1 MHLERLE
8 ISGFKSFSDRSE
20 LAFDRGVTA
29 IVGPNGCGKSNVAD
43 ALTWV
48 LGEQSA
54 KSLRGDKMEDVI
66 FNGSDA
72 RKPTGAA
79 EVRLRFGNVIVPPS
93 LQKELG
99 DEPAPVNGNGHH
111 TDDEELF
118 QAVTREVEVTRR
130 LFRSG
135 ESEYLIDGQTCR
147 LKDIHELLMDTGLGA
162 KAYAIIE
169 QGKIGMILSSRPT
182 DRRQLIEEAAG
193 ITKYK
198 ARRRAAE
205 LKLEAAQQNLTRLE
219 DIVFEIDKQRG
230 SLKRQAA
237 KARRYTRLRDE
248 MRRWE
253 KVLFARRYRSLS
265 EAIEAARTRLK
276 EAREGEAAASARLA
290 EVENDLGRI
299 RIELAS
305 ADSAA
310 TQAREAV
317 HAHELEINR
326 RQQQI
331 ALDTQQAEM
340 LLKRAEELE
349 AERQQLEARREPE
362 RMALEGRRLAAS
374 EAATAR
380 DEASALAAAAAEEYT
395 RAWMGIEA
403 LEQDVEKARSDVY
416 AILNTITALT
426 AAHDSAAAQRERA
439 VDTQSRLEL
448 EAREL
453 GAELER
459 ARAQRMAAAEALHRA
474 QESLDSAR
482 MAKAARESELASARV
497 EHEWRS
503 RDVRTREH
511 DLAGMSARLRS
522 LEEIDTHRSGFADAA
537 RMVLVNA
544 NGKVGQMGAVA
555 DFIEVEPRY
564 ERAVEACLGDL
575 LQHILVER
583 LEHVSAGLKLIRQ
596 ENAGRCG
603 FIVGRPDGGA
613 TIFHP
618 NVPTSVA
625 QDVTTIVASNV
636 PANVASN
643 ATSDVPSGGVFSTF
657 RTMFG
662 GAGDGGSSGSLQAT
676 PTPTPTPAFTP
687 AATPEFVVPAGS
699 VTLASVV
706 RVGCP
711 FPQAITAV
719 MGGALIAD
727 SFEAASRIAPTVE
740 FPVVTLEGDVFRGR
754 HIVTGGDK
762 AESRGILATKR
773 EIKELREKIA
783 ESRSELDRLIGE
795 TAGFEQAMA
804 HATAAIAGLNDEIH
818 RQEKSIVGVQGQ
830 AERATDDE
838 SRVQQRA
845 DLVQSEVNRAKEE
858 IAGLDARQNEARESI
873 NRLNEQKGESEL
885 TLAETQRRL
894 GEARDTAEELSAK
907 AGEARANHAAL
918 VERSSAAVAE
928 VARLE
933 ELAADLERRV
943 EGATRDMALMREQR
957 ERLLNAIVDGQRL
970 MDEDVAKLEGL
981 RLEMI
986 VADELAVTIKQ
997 QSEKQEDVIRD
1008 ARRAVDAL
1016 RALAAEVDVQR
1027 ATAESDLTH
1036 LAQQAIDSV
1045 NASLD
1050 EIRDEVAAMEAAGQV
1065 QPDVRAIRAA
1075 EAVDP
1080 DEIED
1085 GVAPDEGLELAQ
1097 PVESTEP
1104 PAMTAEEAI
1113 AELREKIE
1121 RMGPVNM
1128 MAIEQSKELEERHLF
1143 LTTQQKDLVDSI
1155 AQTNEAISKI
1165 DETTHARFREA
1176 FTAINENFQG
1186 MFATLFG
1193 GGKAGIILLDENDP
1207 LESGIDIVAQPPGKR
1222 LQSVMLLSGGEKA
1235 LTAIALMFGMF
1246 KYRPSPFCLLDE
1258 IDAPLDDANIGRFVE
1273 MLRSMMDKT
1282 QFIVITHS
1290 RKTMEIADK
1299 LYGVTMEEPGV
1310 SKLISIQMN

>member
-66 FNGSDA
+66 FSGSDA

-79 EVRLRFGNVIVPPS
+79 EVRLRFGNVIIPPS
-93 LQKELG
+93 VLKELG
-99 DEPAPVNGNGHH
+99 EDVPVHAGGNGNGHH
-111 TDDEELF
+111 PGTTDLIETALRNS
-118 QAVTREVEVTRR
+118 VTRGVEVTRR

-219 DIVFEIDKQRG
+219 DIIYEIDKQRG

-265 EAIEAARTRLK
+265 EAIEAARARLH
-276 EAREGEAAASARLA
+276 EARTNEAVASARLA
-290 EVENDLGRI
+290 EVENELGRI
-299 RIELAS
+299 RIELAT
-305 ADSAA
+305 ADAAA
-310 TQAREAV
+310 TEAREAV

-326 RQQQI
+326 RQAQI
-331 ALDTQQAEM
+331 ALDAQQAEM
-340 LLKRAEELE
+340 LKKRAGELT
-349 AERQQLEARREPE
+349 AEREQLEARREPE
-362 RMALEGRRLAAS
+362 RVALDGRRQAAS
-374 EAATAR
+374 EASAAR
-380 DEASALAAAAAEEYT
+380 DEAAALAAAAAEEYT
-395 RAWMGIEA
+395 RAWMAIEA
-403 LEQDVEKARSDVY
+403 LEQDVEKARGDVY

-426 AAHDSAAAQRERA
+426 AAHDSAATQRERA
-439 VDTQSRLEL
+439 VDTNGRLDL

-453 GAELER
+453 NVELER
-459 ARAQRMAAAEALHRA
+459 ARAQRVSAAEALHRA
-474 QESLDSAR
+474 QDGLESAR
-482 MAKAARESELASARV
+482 MTRAARESELATARL

-503 RDVRTREH
+503 RDVRTREQE
-511 DLAGMSARLRS
+511 LAGMAARLHS
-522 LEEIDTHRSGFADAA
+522 LEEIDTHRGGFADAA

-544 NGKVGQMGAVA
+544 NGRVGQMGAIA
-555 DFIEVEPRY
+555 DFIEVEPKY

-575 LQHILVER
+575 LQHVLVER

-596 ENAGRCG
+596 EDAGRCG
-603 FIVGRPDGGA
+603 FVVGKPSEGAEFQVVSAEGTERGGKVSSFRSMFSGSSSAPDSGGGSMQQF
-613 TIFHP
+613 TP
-618 NVPTSVA
+618 
-625 QDVTTIVASNV
+625 
-636 PANVASN
+636 
-643 ATSDVPSGGVFSTF
+643 PSG
-657 RTMFG
+657 
-662 GAGDGGSSGSLQAT
+662 
-676 PTPTPTPAFTP
+676 
-687 AATPEFVVPAGS
+687 S
-699 VTLASVV
+699 VMLSSVV
-706 RVGCP
+706 KVGGP
-711 FPQAITAV
+711 FPNAIQAV

-727 SFEAASRIAPTVE
+727 SFEAASRMAPTVPY
-740 FPVVTLEGDVFRGR
+740 PVVTLEGDVFRGKYV
-754 HIVTGGDK
+754 VTGGEK
-762 AESRGILATKR
+762 SEARGILGTKR
-773 EIKELREKIA
+773 EIKELREKINDA
-783 ESRSELDRLIGE
+783 RAALDRLISD

-804 HATAAIAGLNDEIH
+804 HASAAIAGLTDEIH
-818 RQEKSIVGVQGQ
+818 RQEKSIVGVLGQ
-830 AERATDDE
+830 AERANDDDARLQQRVDLVGTE
-838 SRVQQRA
+838 ISRV
-845 DLVQSEVNRAKEE
+845 KEE
-858 IAGLDARQNEARESI
+858 IAGLDARQAEARESI
-873 NRLNEQKGESEL
+873 ARLNDQKTESEFA
-885 TLAETQRRL
+885 LADTQRNL
-894 GEARDTAEELSAK
+894 GDARDTAEGLSAK
-907 AGEARANHAAL
+907 AAEARANHAGL
-918 VERSSAAVAE
+918 VERSVAALAE
-928 VARLE
+928 VSRLE
-933 ELAADLERRV
+933 ALAADLERRV
-943 EGATRDMALMREQR
+943 ESCTRDGALMRDQR
-957 ERLLNAIVDGQRL
+957 ERLLQAIVDGQRL
-970 MDEDVAKLEGL
+970 MDEDVAKLDGL
-981 RLEMI
+981 KQGMVR
-986 VADELAVTIKQ
+986 ADERALDIR
-997 QSEKQEDVIRD
+997 QSAEKQEEVIRD

-1036 LAQQAIDSV
+1036 LAQQSMDTV
-1045 NASLD
+1045 NATLD
-1050 EIRDEVAAMEAAGQV
+1050 EIRAEVMEMEASGQV

-1080 DEIED
+1080 DEIEE
-1085 GVAPDEGLELAQ
+1085 GVFQTVE
-1097 PVESTEP
+1097 PVEPVEP
-1104 PAMTAEEAI
+1104 VQMSAEEAI

-1143 LTTQQKDLVDSI
+1143 LTTQHKDLVDSI
-1155 AQTNEAISKI
+1155 AQTNQAISKI

-1176 FTAINENFQG
+1176 FAAINANFQTT
-1186 MFATLFG
+1186 FSTLFG
-1193 GGKAGIILLDENDP
+1193 GGKAGIVLLDESDP

-1258 IDAPLDDANIGRFVE
+1258 IDAPLDDANVGRFIE

-1282 QFIVITHS
+1282 QFIIITHS

-1310 SKLISIQMN
+1310 SKLISIQLN

>member
-66 FNGSDA
+66 FSGSDA

-79 EVRLRFGNVIVPPS
+79 EVRLRFGNVIIPPS
-93 LQKELG
+93 VLKELG
-99 DEPAPVNGNGHH
+99 EDVPVHAGGNGNGHH
-111 TDDEELF
+111 PGTTDLIETALRNS
-118 QAVTREVEVTRR
+118 VTRGVEVTRR

-205 LKLEAAQQNLTRLE
+205 LKLEAAKQNLTRLE
-219 DIVFEIDKQRG
+219 DIIYEIDKQRG

-265 EAIEAARTRLK
+265 EAIEAARARLH
-276 EAREGEAAASARLA
+276 EARTNEAVASARLA
-290 EVENDLGRI
+290 EVENELGRI
-299 RIELAS
+299 RIELAT
-305 ADSAA
+305 ADAAA
-310 TQAREAV
+310 TEAREAV

-326 RQQQI
+326 RQAQI
-331 ALDTQQAEM
+331 ALDAQQAEM
-340 LLKRAEELE
+340 LKKRAGELT
-349 AERQQLEARREPE
+349 AEREQLESRREPE
-362 RMALEGRRLAAS
+362 RVALDGRRQAAS
-374 EAATAR
+374 EASAAR
-380 DEASALAAAAAEEYT
+380 DEAAALAAAAAEEYT
-395 RAWMGIEA
+395 RAWMAIEA
-403 LEQDVEKARSDVY
+403 LEQDVEKARGDVY

-426 AAHDSAAAQRERA
+426 AAHDSAATQRERA
-439 VDTQSRLEL
+439 VDTNGRLDL

-453 GAELER
+453 NVELER
-459 ARAQRMAAAEALHRA
+459 ARAQRVSAAEALHRA
-474 QESLDSAR
+474 QDGLESAR
-482 MAKAARESELASARV
+482 MTRAARESELATARL

-503 RDVRTREH
+503 RDVRTREQE
-511 DLAGMSARLRS
+511 LAGMAARLHS
-522 LEEIDTHRSGFADAA
+522 LEEIDTHRGGFADAA

-544 NGKVGQMGAVA
+544 NGRVGQMGAIA
-555 DFIEVEPRY
+555 DFIEVEPKY

-575 LQHILVER
+575 LQHVLVER

-596 ENAGRCG
+596 EDAGRCG
-603 FIVGRPDGGA
+603 FVVGKPSEGAEFQVVSAEGTERGGKVSSFRSMFSGSSSAPDSGGGSMQQF
-613 TIFHP
+613 TP
-618 NVPTSVA
+618 
-625 QDVTTIVASNV
+625 
-636 PANVASN
+636 
-643 ATSDVPSGGVFSTF
+643 PSG
-657 RTMFG
+657 
-662 GAGDGGSSGSLQAT
+662 
-676 PTPTPTPAFTP
+676 
-687 AATPEFVVPAGS
+687 S
-699 VTLASVV
+699 VMLSSVV
-706 RVGCP
+706 KVGGP
-711 FPQAITAV
+711 FPNAIQAV

-727 SFEAASRIAPTVE
+727 SFEAASRMAPTVPY
-740 FPVVTLEGDVFRGR
+740 PVVTLEGDVFRGKYV
-754 HIVTGGDK
+754 VTGGEK
-762 AESRGILATKR
+762 SEARGILGTKR
-773 EIKELREKIA
+773 EIKELREKINDA
-783 ESRSELDRLIGE
+783 RAALDRLISD

-804 HATAAIAGLNDEIH
+804 HASAAIAGLTDEIH
-818 RQEKSIVGVQGQ
+818 RQEKSIVGVLGQ
-830 AERATDDE
+830 AERANDDDARLQQRVDLVGTE
-838 SRVQQRA
+838 ISRV
-845 DLVQSEVNRAKEE
+845 KEE
-858 IAGLDARQNEARESI
+858 IAGLDARQAEARESI
-873 NRLNEQKGESEL
+873 ARLNDQKTESEFA
-885 TLAETQRRL
+885 LADTQRNL
-894 GEARDTAEELSAK
+894 GDARDTAEGLSAK
-907 AGEARANHAAL
+907 AAEARANHAGL
-918 VERSSAAVAE
+918 VERSVAALAE
-928 VARLE
+928 VSRLE
-933 ELAADLERRV
+933 ALAADLERRV
-943 EGATRDMALMREQR
+943 ESCTRDGALMRDQR
-957 ERLLNAIVDGQRL
+957 ERLLQAIVDGQRL
-970 MDEDVAKLEGL
+970 MDEDVAKLDGL
-981 RLEMI
+981 KQGMVR
-986 VADELAVTIKQ
+986 ADERALDIR
-997 QSEKQEDVIRD
+997 QSAEKQEEVIRD

-1036 LAQQAIDSV
+1036 LAQQSMDTV
-1045 NASLD
+1045 NATLD
-1050 EIRDEVAAMEAAGQV
+1050 EIRAEVMEMEASGQV

-1080 DEIED
+1080 DEIEE
-1085 GVAPDEGLELAQ
+1085 GVTQTVE
-1097 PVESTEP
+1097 PVEQVEP
-1104 PAMTAEEAI
+1104 VQMSAEEAI

-1143 LTTQQKDLVDSI
+1143 LTTQHKDLVDSI
-1155 AQTNEAISKI
+1155 AQTNQAISKI

-1176 FTAINENFQG
+1176 FAAINANFQTTVS
-1186 MFATLFG
+1186 TLFG
-1193 GGKAGIILLDENDP
+1193 GGKAGIVLLDESDP

-1258 IDAPLDDANIGRFVE
+1258 IDAPLDDANIGRFIE

-1282 QFIVITHS
+1282 QFIIITHS
-1290 RKTMEIADK
+1290 RKTMEIANR

-1310 SKLISIQMN
+1310 SKLISIQLN

>member
-66 FNGSDA
+66 FSGSDA

-79 EVRLRFGNVIVPPS
+79 EVRLRFGNVVVPLS
-93 LQKELG
+93 VLKELSEDVPG
-99 DEPAPVNGNGHH
+99 DTNAAAALRAGGNGHH
-111 TDDEELF
+111 PELSKD
-118 QAVTREVEVTRR
+118 VSSVVREVEVTRR

-219 DIVFEIDKQRG
+219 DIIFEIDRQRG
-230 SLKRQAA
+230 SMKRQAA

-265 EAIEAARTRLK
+265 DAIEAARTRLN
-276 EAREGEAAASARLA
+276 EARTNEAAASARLA
-290 EVENDLGRI
+290 EVENELGRI
-299 RIELAS
+299 RLELAS
-305 ADSAA
+305 ADQAA
-310 TQAREAV
+310 TQARETV

-331 ALDTQQAEM
+331 ALDKQQAEM
-340 LLKRAEELE
+340 LLGRAEELE
-349 AERQQLEARREPE
+349 AERQQLDARREPE
-362 RMALEGRRLAAS
+362 RVAFEGRRQAAAK
-374 EAATAR
+374 AATAR
-380 DEASALAAAAAEEYT
+380 DAAAALAAGAADEYT
-395 RAWMGIEA
+395 RAWLAIEA
-403 LEQDVEKARSDVY
+403 LEQDVDKARADVY

-426 AAHDSAAAQRERA
+426 AVHDSAAAQRERA

-453 GAELER
+453 GAELDK
-459 ARAQRMAAAEALHRA
+459 ARAQRVAAAEALHRA

-482 MAKAARESELASARV
+482 MSKAARESELASARL
-497 EHEWRS
+497 EHEWRA
-503 RDVRTREH
+503 RDVRTREQE
-511 DLAGMSARLRS
+511 LAGMAARLHS
-522 LEEIDTHRSGFADAA
+522 LEEIDTHRGGFADAA
-537 RMVLVNA
+537 RIVLVSA

-596 ENAGRCG
+596 EDAGRCG
-603 FIVGRPDGGA
+603 FIVGRPGVQTGVQADVRPDVADGGML
-613 TIFHP
+613 
-618 NVPTSVA
+618 S
-625 QDVTTIVASNV
+625 S
-636 PANVASN
+636 
-643 ATSDVPSGGVFSTF
+643 F
-657 RTMFG
+657 RSMFG
-662 GAGDGGSSGSLQAT
+662 GSPAGGTTPALAGGMQEYWAPSGSALL
-676 PTPTPTPAFTP
+676 
-687 AATPEFVVPAGS
+687 S
-699 VTLASVV
+699 SVV
-706 RVGCP
+706 RVGGP
-711 FPQAITAV
+711 FPQAIQAV
-719 MGGALIAD
+719 LGGALIAD
-727 SFEAASRIAPTVE
+727 SFEAASRIAPTVP
-740 FPVVTLEGDVFRGR
+740 FPVVTLEGDVFRGK
-754 HIVTGGDK
+754 HLVTGGDK

-773 EIKELREKIA
+773 EIKQLRERITETRA
-783 ESRSELDRLIGE
+783 ALDRLIVD

-804 HATAAIAGLNDEIH
+804 LATAAIAGLSDEIH
-818 RQEKSIVGVQGQ
+818 RQEKSMVGVQAQ

-838 SRVQQRA
+838 ARVHQRGE
-845 DLVQSEVNRAKEE
+845 LVQSEVDRVQEE
-858 IAGLDARQNEARESI
+858 IAGLDARQHEARESI
-873 NRLNEQKGESEL
+873 ASLNRQKTDSEW
-885 TLAETQRRL
+885 TLADTQRRL
-894 GEARDTAEELSAK
+894 SDARDTAEGLSAK
-907 AGEARANHAAL
+907 AAEARANHAGL
-918 VERSSAAVAE
+918 VERSAAAVAE
-928 VARLE
+928 VSRLE

-943 EGATRDMALMREQR
+943 EAATRDMALTREQR
-957 ERLLNAIVDGQRL
+957 ERLLHAIVDGQRL
-970 MDEDVAKLEGL
+970 MDEDVARLEGL
-981 RLEMI
+981 RQGMV

-997 QSEKQEDVIRD
+997 SAENQENVIRD

-1036 LAQQAIDSV
+1036 LAQQALDTV
-1045 NASLD
+1045 NAGLD
-1050 EIRDEVAAMEAAGQV
+1050 DIRDEVASMEAAGQV

-1080 DEIED
+1080 DELEEGESAPARED
-1085 GVAPDEGLELAQ
+1085 ADEQRRDSADAAGEDSA
-1097 PVESTEP
+1097 

-1113 AELREKIE
+1113 AELREKID

-1128 MAIEQSKELEERHLF
+1128 MAIEQSKELEERHGF
-1143 LTTQQKDLVDSI
+1143 LTMQQQDLVDSI
-1155 AQTNEAISKI
+1155 AQTNRAIAKI

-1176 FTAINENFQG
+1176 FIAINENFQQ
-1186 MFATLFG
+1186 MFSTLFG
-1193 GGKAGIILLDENDP
+1193 GGKAGIMLLDESDP

-1222 LQSVMLLSGGEKA
+1222 LQNVMLLSGGEKA

-1258 IDAPLDDANIGRFVE
+1258 IDAPLDDANIGRFIE

-1282 QFIVITHS
+1282 QFIIITHS

-1310 SKLISIQMN
+1310 SKLVSIQLN

>member
-66 FNGSDA
+66 FSGSDA

-93 LQKELG
+93 VLKELG
-99 DEPAPVNGNGHH
+99 EEVPAATSGEPGAAHGDGNGHGNGLSAAREH
-111 TDDEELF
+111 LL
-118 QAVTREVEVTRR
+118 APVTREVEVTRR

-205 LKLEAAQQNLTRLE
+205 LKLEAAQQNLTRLD
-219 DIVFEIDKQRG
+219 DIVYEIDKQRG
-230 SLKRQAA
+230 SMKRQAA

-253 KVLFARRYRSLS
+253 KVLFARRYRTLS
-265 EAIEAARTRLK
+265 DAIESARTRLK
-276 EAREGEAAASARLA
+276 EARESEAAASARLA
-290 EVENDLGRI
+290 EVENELGRI
-299 RIELAS
+299 RIELAA
-305 ADSAA
+305 ADAAA

-349 AERQQLEARREPE
+349 AEREQLEARREPE
-362 RMALEGRRLAAS
+362 RIALEGRRQAAS
-374 EAATAR
+374 EAAAAR
-380 DEASALAAAAAEEYT
+380 DEAAQRASAAADEYT
-395 RAWMGIEA
+395 QAWLAIEA
-403 LEQDVEKARSDVY
+403 LEQDVEKARGDVY
-416 AILNTITALT
+416 AVLNTITALT
-426 AAHDSAAAQRERA
+426 AAQDSAAAQRERA
-439 VDTQSRLEL
+439 VAAQSRLEL

-453 GAELER
+453 GVELER
-459 ARAQRMAAAEALHRA
+459 ARAQRLAAAEAVHRA
-474 QESLDSAR
+474 TENLDAAR
-482 MAKAARESELASARV
+482 VAKTARESELASARV
-497 EHEWRS
+497 EHEWRA
-503 RDVRTREH
+503 REVRTREH
-511 DLAGMSARLRS
+511 ELAGMDARLRS
-522 LEEIDTHRSGFADAA
+522 LEEIDSHRGGFADAA

-555 DFIEVEPRY
+555 DFVEVEPRY
-564 ERAVEACLGDL
+564 ERAVEACMGDL
-575 LQHILVER
+575 LQHVLVER
-583 LEHVSAGLKLIRQ
+583 LEHVMAGLRLIRQ
-596 ENAGRCG
+596 EAAGRCG

-613 TIFHP
+613 TVVQPDVQTYVAGDAQTF
-618 NVPTSVA
+618 VPTAVQA
-625 QDVTTIVASNV
+625 YVPEEV
-636 PANVASN
+636 PAA
-643 ATSDVPSGGVFSTF
+643 VPEGTIRLS
-657 RTMFG
+657 
-662 GAGDGGSSGSLQAT
+662 
-676 PTPTPTPAFTP
+676 
-687 AATPEFVVPAGS
+687 
-699 VTLASVV
+699 SVV
-706 RVGCP
+706 RIGGP
-711 FPQAITAV
+711 FPQAIQAV
-719 MGGALIAD
+719 LGGALIAE
-727 SFEAASRIAPTVE
+727 SFEAAARIAPTVPY
-740 FPVVTLEGDVFRGR
+740 PVATLEGDVFRGR
-754 HIVTGGDK
+754 HVVTGGEK
-762 AESRGILATKR
+762 TESRGILGTKR
-773 EIKELREKIA
+773 EIKELREKI
-783 ESRSELDRLIGE
+783 GE
-795 TAGFEQAMA
+795 ARASLEHLVNETSSFEQAMA
-804 HATAAIAGLNDEIH
+804 HATAAIAGLSDEIH

-830 AERATDDE
+830 AERAQDDE
-838 SRVQQRA
+838 SRIQQRSE
-845 DLVQSEVNRAKEE
+845 LVQTEMSRINEE
-858 IAGLDARQNEARESI
+858 IAGLDARQAEARESI
-873 NRLNEQKGESEL
+873 ARLNEQKAAAEIA
-885 TLAETQRRL
+885 LAQTQRRL
-894 GEARDTAEELSAK
+894 GDARDTAEGLSGK
-907 AGEARANHAAL
+907 AAEARAEHAGL
-918 VERSSAAVAE
+918 VERASGAVAE
-928 VARLE
+928 VARME
-933 ELAADLERRV
+933 DAAAELERRMDA
-943 EGATRDMALMREQR
+943 ATRDIVLMRDQR

-970 MDEDVAKLEGL
+970 MDEDVARLEGL
-981 RLEMI
+981 RHDMI
-986 VADELAVTIKQ
+986 VADETAVTIKLS
-997 QSEKQEDVIRD
+997 SEKQEEVIRD

-1036 LAQQAIDSV
+1036 LAQQALDTV

-1050 EIRDEVAAMEAAGQV
+1050 DIRDEVAQMEASGQV

-1075 EAVDP
+1075 EAIDA
-1080 DEIED
+1080 DELEEGTD
-1085 GVAPDEGLELAQ
+1085 TSAFAPDDPEALRRDSADSAGD
-1097 PVESTEP
+1097 ESS

-1143 LTTQQKDLVDSI
+1143 LSTQRQDLVDSI
-1155 AQTNEAISKI
+1155 AQTNEAIAKI

-1176 FTAINENFQG
+1176 FTAINENFQQ
-1186 MFATLFG
+1186 MFSTLFG
-1193 GGKAGIILLDENDP
+1193 GGKAGIMLLDESDP

-1258 IDAPLDDANIGRFVE
+1258 IDAPLDDANVGRFIE

-1282 QFIVITHS
+1282 QFIIITHS
-1290 RKTMEIADK
+1290 RKTMEIADR

-1310 SKLISIQMN
+1310 SKLISIQLN

>member
-8 ISGFKSFSDRSE
+8 ISGFKSFSERSD

-54 KSLRGDKMEDVI
+54 KSLRGDNMQDVI

-93 LQKELG
+93 VLKELG
-99 DEPAPVNGNGHH
+99 EDVPAPVREFQGENGNGHDPE
-111 TDDEELF
+111 TAAILES
-118 QAVTREVEVTRR
+118 VVREVEVTRR

-219 DIVFEIDKQRG
+219 DIIYEIDKQRG

-265 EAIEAARTRLK
+265 EAIESARARLNEARTN
-276 EAREGEAAASARLA
+276 EAAASARLA
-290 EVENDLGRI
+290 EVENELGRI

-305 ADSAA
+305 ADNAA
-310 TQAREAV
+310 TQVRESV
-317 HAHELEINR
+317 HAQELEINR

-331 ALDTQQAEM
+331 ALDTQQSEM
-340 LLKRAEELE
+340 LLRRAEELDV
-349 AERQQLEARREPE
+349 ERQQLESRREPE
-362 RMALEGRRLAAS
+362 RVALEGRRQAAS
-374 EAATAR
+374 QAAAAR
-380 DEASALAAAAAEEYT
+380 DEAAARAAAAAEEYT
-395 RAWMGIEA
+395 QAWMGIEA
-403 LEQDVEKARSDVY
+403 LEQDVEKARGDLY

-439 VDTQSRLEL
+439 VATQSRLEL

-453 GAELER
+453 GAELDR
-459 ARAQRMAAAEALHRA
+459 ARAQRVSAAEVLHRA
-474 QESLDSAR
+474 LESLESAR
-482 MAKAARESELASARV
+482 MSKTARASELTTARL
-497 EHEWRS
+497 EHEWRA
-503 RDVRTREH
+503 REVRTREQE
-511 DLAGMSARLRS
+511 LAGMSARLHS
-522 LEEIDTHRSGFADAA
+522 LEEIDTHRGGFADAA

-564 ERAVEACLGDL
+564 ERAVEACMGDL

-596 ENAGRCG
+596 EDAGRCG
-603 FIVGRPDGGA
+603 FIVGQPIEGTEFQILSTEPTERGGM
-613 TIFHP
+613 
-618 NVPTSVA
+618 VS
-625 QDVTTIVASNV
+625 SLR
-636 PANVASN
+636 S
-643 ATSDVPSGGVFSTF
+643 
-657 RTMFG
+657 MFG
-662 GAGDGGSSGSLQAT
+662 GTTTSGVDSGGGLQQQSAPSGA
-676 PTPTPTPAFTP
+676 
-687 AATPEFVVPAGS
+687 

-706 RVGCP
+706 RVGGP
-711 FPQAITAV
+711 FPQAIHAV
-719 MGGALIAD
+719 MGGALIAN
-727 SFEAASRIAPTVE
+727 SFEDASRIAPTVQ
-740 FPVVTLEGDVFRGR
+740 FPVVTLDGDVFRGK
-754 HIVTGGDK
+754 HVVTGGDK

-773 EIKELREKIA
+773 EIKELREKISDA
-783 ESRSELDRLIGE
+783 KAALERLTIE
-795 TAGFEQAMA
+795 AAGFEQAMA
-804 HATAAIAGLNDEIH
+804 HATAAITGLTDEIH
-818 RQEKSIVGVQGQ
+818 RQEKSIVGVQAQ

-838 SRVQQRA
+838 ARLHQRA
-845 DLVQSEVNRAKEE
+845 DLINSEINKVREE
-858 IAGLDARQNEARESI
+858 IAGVDARQTEARESI
-873 NRLNEQKGESEL
+873 ANLNEQKTASEIA
-885 TLAETQRRL
+885 LAETQRRL
-894 GEARDTAEELSAK
+894 GDARDTAEALSAK
-907 AGEARANHAAL
+907 AAEARAIHAGL
-918 VERSSAAVAE
+918 LERAAAAVAE
-928 VARLE
+928 VSRLE
-933 ELAADLERRV
+933 DLAAELERRV
-943 EGATRDMALMREQR
+943 DACTRDVALMRDQR
-957 ERLLNAIVDGQRL
+957 ARLLHAIVDGQRL
-970 MDEDVAKLEGL
+970 MDEDVAKLEVL
-981 RLEMI
+981 RQEMI
-986 VADELAVTIKQ
+986 VADETAVTIKL
-997 QSEKQEDVIRD
+997 SAEKQEEVIRD

-1036 LAQQAIDSV
+1036 LAQQAMDTV
-1045 NASLD
+1045 NASLAD
-1050 EIRDEVAAMEAAGQV
+1050 IREEVAHMEAAGHV

-1075 EAVDP
+1075 DAVEA
-1080 DEIED
+1080 EELEE
-1085 GVAPDEGLELAQ
+1085 GVAETVEPLE
-1097 PVESTEP
+1097 PVEPAEP
-1104 PAMTAEEAI
+1104 VQMSAEEAI

-1128 MAIEQSKELEERHLF
+1128 MAIEQSKELEERHGF
-1143 LTTQQKDLVDSI
+1143 LTTQHQDLVDSI
-1155 AQTNEAISKI
+1155 RQTNEAISKI

-1176 FTAINENFQG
+1176 FSAINENFQQT
-1186 MFATLFG
+1186 FSTLFG
-1193 GGKAGIILLDENDP
+1193 GGKAGIMLLDENDP

-1258 IDAPLDDANIGRFVE
+1258 IDAPLDDANIGRFIE

-1282 QFIVITHS
+1282 QFIIITHS
-1290 RKTMEIADK
+1290 RKTMEIANK

-1310 SKLISIQMN
+1310 SKLISIQLN

>member
-54 KSLRGDKMEDVI
+54 KSLRGDRMEDVI
-66 FNGSDA
+66 FSGSDA

-93 LQKELG
+93 VLKEMG
-99 DEPAPVNGNGHH
+99 EDIPGAGVNGGGNGHH
-111 TDDEELF
+111 PETAELIV
-118 QAVTREVEVTRR
+118 AATREIEVTRR

-198 ARRRAAE
+198 SRRRAAE

-219 DIVFEIDKQRG
+219 DIIHEIDRQRG

-253 KVLFARRYRSLS
+253 KVLFARRYRTLS
-265 EAIEAARTRLK
+265 EAIESARARLHEARTN
-276 EAREGEAAASARLA
+276 EAAASARLA
-290 EVENDLGRI
+290 EVENELGRI
-299 RIELAS
+299 RIELAT
-305 ADSAA
+305 ADEAA
-310 TQAREAV
+310 SQARETV

-340 LLKRAEELE
+340 LLQRADELE
-349 AERQQLEARREPE
+349 IERQQLEQRREPE
-362 RMALEGRRLAAS
+362 RLALDARRQAAAEAASARDLAA
-374 EAATAR
+374 AF
-380 DEASALAAAAAEEYT
+380 AAAAADDYA
-395 RAWMGIEA
+395 RAQQDIEA
-403 LEQDVEKARSDVY
+403 AEQDVERERADLY
-416 AILNTITALT
+416 AVLNTITAL
-426 AAHDSAAAQRERA
+426 SAALESASAQRERA
-439 VDTQSRLEL
+439 VEADGRLDL

-453 GAELER
+453 AAELDTVR
-459 ARAQRMAAAEALHRA
+459 SQRQVAGEALQRA
-474 QESLDSAR
+474 QESLEAARIARASREFELSSAR
-482 MAKAARESELASARV
+482 I

-503 RDVRTREH
+503 RDVRTREQE
-511 DLAGMSARLRS
+511 LATMTGRLRS

-544 NGKVGQMGAVA
+544 NGRVGQMGALA

-583 LEHVSAGLKLIRQ
+583 LEHVSAGLQLIRQ
-596 ENAGRCG
+596 ENAGRAG
-603 FIVGRPDGGA
+603 FIVGKPGNSSEGNSSEDTEVHYVSTEGTESTR
-613 TIFHP
+613 
-618 NVPTSVA
+618 
-625 QDVTTIVASNV
+625 
-636 PANVASN
+636 
-643 ATSDVPSGGVFSTF
+643 VFSHV
-657 RTMFG
+657 
-662 GAGDGGSSGSLQAT
+662 Q
-676 PTPTPTPAFTP
+676 PETPAGTV
-687 AATPEFVVPAGS
+687 ALS
-699 VTLASVV
+699 SVV
-706 RVGCP
+706 RVGGP
-711 FPQAITAV
+711 FPQAIQTI
-719 MGGALIAD
+719 MGGAVIAE
-727 SFEAASRIAPTVE
+727 SFEAAARIAPTVN
-740 FPVVTLEGDVFRGR
+740 FPVATIDGDVFRGR
-754 HIVTGGDK
+754 HVVTGGDK

-773 EIKELREKIA
+773 EIKELRERIA
-783 ESRSELDRLIGE
+783 TSNELLEQLLAE
-795 TAGFEQAMA
+795 TASFEQMIA
-804 HATAAIAGLNDEIH
+804 HATAAIAGLSSEVH
-818 RQEKSIVGVQGQ
+818 RQEKEIVGVEGQ
-830 AERATDDE
+830 ARRAAEDE

-845 DLVQSEVNRAKEE
+845 DLVATEISRVREE
-858 IAGLDARQNEARESI
+858 IAGLDARQAEARESI
-873 NRLNEQKGESEL
+873 ARLNEQKIAAEL
-885 TLAETQRRL
+885 ALNDAQQRL
-894 GEARDTAEELSAK
+894 SAARDTAEGLSLK
-907 AGEARANHAAL
+907 AGEARATHAGL
-918 VERSSAAVAE
+918 VERSAGAVAE
-928 VARLE
+928 VARME
-933 ELAADLERRV
+933 DAAAELERRV
-943 EGATRDMALMREQR
+943 ESCTRDIALMRAQR
-957 ERLLNAIVDGQRL
+957 DRLLNAIADGQQL
-970 MDEDVAKLEGL
+970 MDQDVGKLDGL
-981 RLEMI
+981 RTEMI
-986 VADELAVTIKQ
+986 RADERALEITQAA
-997 QSEKQEDVIRD
+997 EKQEDVIRD

-1036 LAQQAIDSV
+1036 LAQQAIDTV

-1050 EIRDEVAAMEAAGQV
+1050 EIREEVAQMEAAGQV

-1075 EAVDP
+1075 EAVEP
-1080 DEIED
+1080 EELED
-1085 GVAPDEGLELAQ
+1085 GSEGTEAASQTTEGTEAEAVAAA
-1097 PVESTEP
+1097 PVQ
-1104 PAMTAEEAI
+1104 MTAEEAI

-1128 MAIEQSKELEERHLF
+1128 MAIDQSKELEERHGF
-1143 LTTQQKDLVDSI
+1143 LSTQRQDLVDSI

-1176 FTAINENFQG
+1176 FTAINANFQG
-1186 MFATLFG
+1186 TFATLFG
-1193 GGKAGIILLDENDP
+1193 GGKAGIMLLDENDP

-1235 LTAIALMFGMF
+1235 LTAMTMPTLAGSSRC
-1246 KYRPSPFCLLDE
+1246 Y
-1258 IDAPLDDANIGRFVE
+1258 GR
-1273 MLRSMMDKT
+1273 
-1282 QFIVITHS
+1282 
-1290 RKTMEIADK
+1290 
-1299 LYGVTMEEPGV
+1299 
-1310 SKLISIQMN
+1310 